1 MKKIALYVV
10 GLLLIGLAIFAGVC
24 YFADEGKAPIVLESS
39 EQTYQGEGVK
49 VSFTYPDSY
58 ELQERNLTINDN
70 MVRVITL
77 LQKGVVI
84 PEGGEGGTAI
94 TLAVFEEKEPISLTD
109 WVHSMTNTFPVP
121 TDGFDYQEIEVGGE
135 KALAYTSTGLYESD
149 NVAIAKGNKVYVFSA
164 SWLTR
169 DDQILKD
176 FARLLAS
183 VSFTK

>member
-1 MKKIALYVV
+1 MKKILLSILILVLLGTAVYAGMRYFSDGGKEPVV
-10 GLLLIGLAIFAGVC
+10 TLPTENTYQSEGAGV
-24 YFADEGKAPIVLESS
+24 
-39 EQTYQGEGVK
+39 
-49 VSFTYPDSY
+49 SFKYSDSY
-58 ELQERNLTINDN
+58 ELQERNLTINN
-70 MVRVITL
+70 EMVRVITL

-94 TLAVFEEKEPISLTD
+94 TVAIFEEKEPISLTD

-121 TDGFDYQEIEVGGE
+121 TDGFNYQEIEIGGE

-149 NVAIAKGNKVYVFSA
+149 NIAVSKNGKVYVFSA

-169 DDQILKD
+169 EDQILKD
-176 FARLLAS
+176 YSKLMTS